1 MNILEI
7 LNVDKTYGSHSA
19 LKNFNLK
26 VPEKSILGLLGPNG
40 AGKTSIIRIITQILA
55 PDKGEVLFRG
65 ERLNQG
71 HVQQIGY
78 LPEERGL
85 YKRMKVR
92 EQLIYLACLKGMKR
106 NDAQK
111 KIELFLEK
119 MDLTALQEKNI
130 DELSKGLQQKVQ
142 FIAAT
147 LHEPALLI
155 LDEPFSGFDPI
166 NSELLKSEILALREK
181 GTTIILSTHRMDN
194 IDELCDELVLI
205 NKGQKV
211 LEGKISEIKN
221 QYKKNSFTIEGRGK
235 IENNNTFQILSLKNN
250 EKGNFKAIVSL
261 SEKSNPN
268 ELIQEVVKNAQI
280 ISFKEDFPSINEIFI
295 SKIKE
300 ASL

>member
-7 LNVDKTYGSHSA
+7 LNVDKSYGTHHA

-26 VPEKSILGLLGPNG
+26 VPEKSIFGLLGPNG
-40 AGKTSIIRIITQILA
+40 AGKTSLIRIITQILA
-55 PDKGEVLFRG
+55 PDQGEVQFRG
-65 ERLNQG
+65 ERLQQA

-92 EQLIYLACLKGMKR
+92 EQLIYLSGLKGMKR
-106 NDAQK
+106 QDAQK
-111 KIELFLEK
+111 KIELFLDK
-119 MDLTALQEKNI
+119 MDLKDYREKNI
-130 DELSKGLQQKVQ
+130 DELSKGMQQKVQ

-147 LHEPALLI
+147 LHEPSLLI

-166 NSELLKSEILALREK
+166 NSELLKSEILSLRNK

-205 NKGQKV
+205 NKGQKI
-211 LEGKISEIKN
+211 LEGKIHDIKN
-221 QYKKNSFTIEGRGK
+221 QYKKNSFTIEGQGK
-235 IENNNTFQILSLKNN
+235 IESSKNFSILSLKNN
-250 EKGNFKAIVSL
+250 GKDIFKAVISL
-261 SEKSNPN
+261 SEDSNPN
-268 ELIQEVVKNAQI
+268 ELMKEILKDARI
-280 ISFKEDFPSINEIFI
+280 ISFNEDLPSINEIFI

-300 ASL
+300 TTH